1 MNAVSAQATSENR
14 LSGLSLRAVS
24 AVIMALPAIAAVYF
38 GPPWFTALVIVA
50 AVIMGWEW
58 SRMCRGNMPWMFAGA
73 LYIAVPSGILIWLR
87 GDATPGMITI
97 LWLFAIVWSADIGAY
112 LCGRSIG
119 GPKLAPKISPKKT
132 WAGFV
137 GGVSC
142 ATIIAG
148 AFAVYWEEPPLSL
161 ALWGAVVAIASQA
174 GDLFESAV
182 KRHFGIKD
190 SSSLIP
196 GHGGVLDRV
205 DALVAG
211 AVAIAVLNFT
221 LGRSVLPWL

>member
-1 MNAVSAQATSENR
+1 MNAVSAPATPEKR
-14 LSGLSLRAVS
+14 LSGFSLRAIS
-24 AVIMALPAIAAVYF
+24 AVVMAIPAVAAVYF
-38 GPPWFTALVIVA
+38 GPPWFTVLVISATV
-50 AVIMGWEW
+50 VMGWEW
-58 SRMCRGNMPWMFAGA
+58 SRMCRGDVKWMIAGA
-73 LYIAVPSGILIWLR
+73 IYIAVPSGILIWLR
-87 GDATPGMITI
+87 GDAAPGMFTI
-97 LWLFAIVWSADIGAY
+97 MWLFAVVWSADIGAY

-119 GPKLAPKISPKKT
+119 GPKLAPRISPKKT
-132 WAGFV
+132 WAGFI

-148 AFAVYWEEPPLSL
+148 AVAVYWEEPPTSL

-174 GDLFESAV
+174 GDLFESAI
-182 KRHFGIKD
+182 KRHFDVKD

-211 AVAIAVLNFT
+211 AVAIAILKLT
-221 LGRSVLPWL
+221 LGRSVMPWL